1 MTQGKQKKEV
11 LLQVEPRYTHW
22 SAPCSSL
29 AEGIIILSSG
39 RVNFAPPFFFLRL
52 GHGGS
57 IQRFQFCSI
66 WVFTLLQ
73 LFSSVDLVVNS
84 MVIFGLLAIEGV
96 FSHLSVATAAEP
108 PCQAVVQNRDA
119 LPVSSSLV
127 TLVPQ
132 DLQKLQRFLQ
142 YFQGPVWWHSARKAM
157 VDGVH
162 LNSVIG
168 TRCIPHFMAISRKDM
183 CYKRILGGQVA
194 VGSTAQTT
202 SALSTSAQEFLCI
215 TWPKSVA
222 PRSLRN
228 FDPGPSLCSDQAQT
242 ELAPIVSGKEEYG
255 HLGQS
260 FHRRYYNVIIAQ
272 CKFP

>member
-1 MTQGKQKKEV
+1 M
-11 LLQVEPRYTHW
+11 
-22 SAPCSSL
+22 
-29 AEGIIILSSG
+29 
-39 RVNFAPPFFFLRL
+39 
-52 GHGGS
+52 
-57 IQRFQFCSI
+57 
-66 WVFTLLQ
+66 
-73 LFSSVDLVVNS
+73 NS
-84 MVIFGLLAIEGV
+84 MMIFGLLAVEGV

-108 PCQAVVQNRDA
+108 PCQAAKEQGCT
-119 LPVSSSLV
+119 SS
-127 TLVPQ
+127 LVPQ

-228 FDPGPSLCSDQAQT
+228 FDPGSSLCSDQAQT

-260 FHRRYYNVIIAQ
+260 FHRRYCNVLHSASFHSCVSDMAALGLRQTNATSINLAVRTFSHASMFQ
-272 CKFP
+272 